1 MHGTIASSV
10 KRVTVQSDS
19 KTVHIGSTDDQ
30 TDKDVDSGWFAEAM
44 RDLSINAEM
53 LRVLTDAELRTCY
66 RYVSNERK
74 PPGYL
79 IVQLLRSE
87 VGQQVLARLLGD
99 APWWQELQSA
109 RDLCAQFKIE
119 RK

>member
-1 MHGTIASSV
+1 
-10 KRVTVQSDS
+10 
-19 KTVHIGSTDDQ
+19 
-30 TDKDVDSGWFAEAM
+30 M
-44 RDLSINAEM
+44 RDLGINAEM

-79 IVQLLRSE
+79 IVLLLKSE
-87 VGQQVLARLLGD
+87 VGQQFLARLIDD
-99 APWWQELQSA
+99 ASWWRELQAA